1 MNSVR
6 KVVLPVAGLGTR
18 SLPATKVMP
27 KEMLTVV
34 DKPIVQFAVEEAQAA
49 GIEEFIFVTSRG
61 KTVMED
67 HFDYHGELY
76 DSLRRRGKSDELDA
90 ARAAELATGTF
101 CSVRQ
106 TEPLGLGHAVWCARM
121 VIGNEP
127 FAVMLPDELFL
138 CGTPLLKQMIDR
150 YRTLGGN
157 LIAVREVPR
166 DMTNRYG
173 ILDIQDDDGTVAR
186 VRRLVEKPSPLE
198 APSRLSI
205 VGRYILQPEVLDE
218 LDRWEIGQGGEI
230 QLTDAIARLLDRQP
244 VHGMRFEGRRF
255 DCGIKAEYVAANVA
269 YALVRAQLSD
279 DVRNLVSEILG
290 QPGLETLP
298 ETPLAAVANS

>member
-1 MNSVR
+1 MIKPVR
-6 KVVLPVAGLGTR
+6 KAVLPVAGLGTR

-61 KTVMED
+61 KNVLED

-76 DSLRRRGKSDELDA
+76 DTLRKRGKSGELAA
-90 ARAAELATGTF
+90 ARTAELATGTF

-106 TEPLGLGHAVWCARM
+106 AEPLGLGHAIWCARM
-121 VIGNEP
+121 IIGQEP

-138 CGTPLLKQMIDR
+138 CRTPLLKQMLDAYKR
-150 YRTLGGN
+150 LGGN

-166 DMTNRYG
+166 EMSARYG
-173 ILDIQDDDGTVAR
+173 MVDINGDDGEIASIR
-186 VRRLVEKPSPLE
+186 GLVEKPAPAESP
-198 APSRLSI
+198 STLSI
-205 VGRYILQPEVLDE
+205 VGRYVLQPEVLHA
-218 LDRWEIGQGGEI
+218 LDRWEAGRGGEI
-230 QLTDAIARLLDRQP
+230 QLTDAVAKLVGHQP

-255 DCGIKAEYVAANVA
+255 DCGIKSEYVAANVA
-269 YALVRAQLSD
+269 YALAREELSEDVRA
-279 DVRNLVSEILG
+279 LVTDLLG
-290 QPGLETLP
+290 AGEVVTPA
-298 ETPLAAVANS
+298 PLAAAVGT